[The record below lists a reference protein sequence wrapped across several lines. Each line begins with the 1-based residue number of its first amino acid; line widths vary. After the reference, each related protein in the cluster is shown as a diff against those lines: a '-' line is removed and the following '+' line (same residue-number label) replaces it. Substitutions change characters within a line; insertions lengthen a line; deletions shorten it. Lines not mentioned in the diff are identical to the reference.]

1 MITNLIFFFSVS
13 LLISFSSIGYGLI
26 TIIFLKIENLELNYG
41 LIGIL
46 GLFFIS
52 VLGSYTHL
60 ILPHDYIHNS
70 IIILIGILFLI
81 IFRNK
86 NFNQIKTLF
95 IIFCFLFISILLAKT
110 NEDFGYYH
118 LPNSIQFAQQKLQF
132 GLGNINHGFKHIS
145 SIFQLMSLNY
155 LPFFKYNLFNLTN
168 FLFLLFF
175 VLFVIINFRNNYKS
189 NLNITN
195 IFIILFLILFVAK
208 FSRIAEYGSDIAGQI
223 TIVFFLF
230 YTFEI
235 AFNQKLN
242 DKYLISYFKISII
255 FITFAITLKFIL
267 VIYSILYFF
276 VVLVIFK
283 KKLFI
288 TIFKE
293 YWLFLPIIALGIFIF
308 YNFSSTGCLIYP
320 IQKVC
325 FSQKY
330 EWALSSETVNY
341 LNFHY
346 EIWAKG
352 GKGPNFSVENPN
364 SYIESFNWVSNW
376 ISKYFIG
383 KFTDFLLVTLTILFF
398 FFLVYL
404 KNFSYSKFKFKNFN
418 SKYIFFYFNLLI
430 VFIIWFLNFP
440 TLRYA
445 GFVIVFMI
453 ISFPFVLLVDEV
465 IDFSLKSNLKK
476 LSIIFVITYT
486 IFLIKNVYRINT
498 ELNLS
503 TNEHHNF
510 KNFPFFWVNNVSSEE
525 FNINGHKVYKV
536 DGMCWGTNS
545 TCVRNIGNLSIKK
558 KNNYI
563 FYSKKNEIK

>member
-13 LLISFSSIGYGLI
+13 LLISFSTIGYGLI
-26 TIIFLKIENLELNYG
+26 TIRLLKIENLELNYG

-267 VIYSILYFF
+267 VIYSI
-276 VVLVIFK
+276 
-283 KKLFI
+283 
-288 TIFKE
+288 
-293 YWLFLPIIALGIFIF
+293 
-308 YNFSSTGCLIYP
+308 
-320 IQKVC
+320 
-325 FSQKY
+325 
-330 EWALSSETVNY
+330 
-341 LNFHY
+341 
-346 EIWAKG
+346 
-352 GKGPNFSVENPN
+352 
-364 SYIESFNWVSNW
+364 
-376 ISKYFIG
+376 
-383 KFTDFLLVTLTILFF
+383 
-398 FFLVYL
+398 
-404 KNFSYSKFKFKNFN
+404 
-418 SKYIFFYFNLLI
+418 
-430 VFIIWFLNFP
+430 
-440 TLRYA
+440 
-445 GFVIVFMI
+445 
-453 ISFPFVLLVDEV
+453 
-465 IDFSLKSNLKK
+465 
-476 LSIIFVITYT
+476 
-486 IFLIKNVYRINT
+486 FLISNDK
-498 ELNLS
+498 
-503 TNEHHNF
+503 
-510 KNFPFFWVNNVSSEE
+510 
-525 FNINGHKVYKV
+525 
-536 DGMCWGTNS
+536 
-545 TCVRNIGNLSIKK
+545 
-558 KNNYI
+558 
-563 FYSKKNEIK
+563 